1 MGVITGNAALPG
13 HVTVFATSTACP
25 RKSFWRSANRGFMPK
40 GTIPLTLVH
49 SPHRRFWWW
58 KRVRLMPPSSGV
70 TNPTSPRMLLLLLS
84 ERLLVVLTSDLALS
98 LLLLPGAIML
108 PPHLLPLLPKQP
120 ALPRHNCAPSA
131 APAGAT
137 LSCLKIRCCQTPT
150 RCLRGAPRC
159 RRVGES
165 DNVYTVPQMSR
176 TFLSRALT

>member
-1 MGVITGNAALPG
+1 MITGNAAMPR
-13 HVTVFATSTACP
+13 HVTELTTSTACL
-25 RKSFWRSANRGFMPK
+25 RKAFGARQIAVVCPKAPLRS
-40 GTIPLTLVH
+40 V
-49 SPHRRFWWW
+49 
-58 KRVRLMPPSSGV
+58 
-70 TNPTSPRMLLLLLS
+70 PTSPRMWLLLLS